1 VKGGYSLIQFASS
14 RGQGLCLEAA
24 ELALALQAA
33 GVRVCVL
40 TIPGEQFAGT
50 FELLRANMQVRICDQ
65 LDGNWLSTNRRQVQF
80 LVEVARENGLRG
92 PVVFHGWG
100 ILHALLIKRAI
111 LVLGKLERGI
121 ISRSV
126 IIPAFLHHGSWYESA
141 AYLVAARILRWAADA
156 VIAQCWDMERKLS
169 HYGVPKYKIYT
180 IYPGRDIE
188 SFRKKARLPLP
199 PEFHPDN
206 LTSVNGQPLSKAIP
220 KVAYLGLYIARKDHL
235 TLFRAIRYLKQLGR
249 PVGCICLGW
258 GPQREKLID
267 LVHELDIADLVVLAG
282 RLDQN
287 FVPAFISEM
296 DLVVSASRA
305 ETFGHTLIEPLILG
319 KPVVTT
325 RVGVAFE
332 LESVQGAK
340 VVNPGDWRGLAESIA
355 WVLDHPV
362 EVANMVKRGQ
372 EFVLANY
379 DINIVAHRF
388 ANLYES
394 LIARE

>member
-1 VKGGYSLIQFASS
+1 MK
-14 RGQGLCLEAA
+14 
-24 ELALALQAA
+24 
-33 GVRVCVL
+33 
-40 TIPGEQFAGT
+40 
-50 FELLRANMQVRICDQ
+50 
-65 LDGNWLSTNRRQVQF
+65 
-80 LVEVARENGLRG
+80 
-92 PVVFHGWG
+92 
-100 ILHALLIKRAI
+100 KR
-111 LVLGKLERGI
+111 
-121 ISRSV
+121 
-126 IIPAFLHHGSWYESA
+126 W
-141 AYLVAARILRWAADA
+141 
-156 VIAQCWDMERKLS
+156 
-169 HYGVPKYKIYT
+169 
-180 IYPGRDIE
+180 
-188 SFRKKARLPLP
+188 
-199 PEFHPDN
+199 DN